1 MHSPWRP
8 ASRPRPELAAR
19 LRQLVPLAVADLAP
33 QGDEFTLVMAH
44 RLPDGGV
51 VILGEVP
58 RDIGLIERAARKLIG
73 KPA

>member
-1 MHSPWRP
+1 
-8 ASRPRPELAAR
+8 
-19 LRQLVPLAVADLAP
+19 
-33 QGDEFTLVMAH
+33 MAH